1 MANGTKDIQAE
12 FDALIQQIK
21 ACELCGLSKT
31 RTEAVPGEGNRKAEI
46 MFIGEAPGYHEDRQ
60 GRPFVGPAGQLLNEL
75 LASIGLK
82 REDVYITNMVKSR
95 PPNNREPL
103 PGEIEACRP
112 YLDKQLELISPKVVV
127 TLGRFSFG
135 KFFPGES
142 ISKARGKPRRWN
154 NLVVFPIY
162 HPAAA
167 LHNPRLRPDLESD
180 FKKLPALI
188 ESVKQAAPDKKE
200 EPTKQLSL
208 F

>member
-1 MANGTKDIQAE
+1 MVATSE
-12 FDALIQQIK
+12 FDALVQQIK
-21 ACELCGLSKT
+21 ACELCALSKT

-112 YLDKQLELISPKVVV
+112 YLDKQLELVSPKVVV

-142 ISKARGKPRRWN
+142 ISKARGKPRKWN

-200 EPTKQLSL
+200 EPTKQLSM